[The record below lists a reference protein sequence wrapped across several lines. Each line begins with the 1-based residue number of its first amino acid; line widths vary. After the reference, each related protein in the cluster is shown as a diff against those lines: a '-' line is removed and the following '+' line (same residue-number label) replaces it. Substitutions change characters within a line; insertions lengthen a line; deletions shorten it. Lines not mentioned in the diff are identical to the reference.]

1 MKPVSMTDVA
11 RRAGVSKNTV
21 SLALRADPQIPAT
34 TRERIARIASRM
46 GYRRNPVVGEL
57 MARLH
62 AGGSRRFQS
71 TLGLIN
77 AHTDPRAF
85 ADHPTI
91 PLYVKG
97 CRRRA
102 DELGYRLDEFWMHDP
117 TVSARRLVQ
126 IFNARGIAGG
136 IIVGLMKE
144 NRIPRPFLPVIEA
157 FPFVVTG
164 VRTRDPALSFA
175 CADHHM
181 VALRAFEKVLEL
193 GYKRPGL
200 VLDQEIDALVD
211 FRFSAGYRTAQQALP
226 ARRRLRPFFDVSG
239 ARADGRIFRTW
250 LRTERPD
257 VIFTLYNEVREWIER
272 ARLRVPEDVALVQY
286 EWREN
291 KPEWPGM
298 NQHNDLAGQAAIDML
313 VGMLHRRERGPPP
326 FPLATLIGPSWVS
339 PRALCRSGPV

>member
-1 MKPVSMTDVA
+1 MSDVA

-21 SLALRADPQIPAT
+21 SLALRADPQIPPAT
-34 TRERIARIASRM
+34 RARIARIASRM

-62 AGGSRRFQS
+62 AGGNRRFQS
-71 TLGLIN
+71 TLALIN
-77 AHTDPRAF
+77 AHSDPQAF
-85 ADHPTI
+85 TDHPTI

-102 DELGYRLDEFWMHDP
+102 DELGYRLDDFWMHDP

-126 IFNARGIAGG
+126 IFNARGITGG

-144 NRIPRPFLPVIEA
+144 NRVPETFLPLVEA

-175 CADHHM
+175 CVDHHM

-200 VLDQEIDALVD
+200 VLDREIDALVD
-211 FRFSAGYRTAQQALP
+211 YRFSAGYRTAQQMVP
-226 ARRRLRPFFDVSG
+226 AHRRLKPFFEVAS
-239 ARADGRIFRTW
+239 ARGDRRIFQNW
-250 LRTERPD
+250 LMAERPD
-257 VIFTLYNEVREWIER
+257 AIFTLYNEVRDWIEK
-272 ARLRVPEDVALVQY
+272 AGLAVPEDVSLIQY

-291 KPEWPGM
+291 KPECPGM
-298 NQHNDLAGQAAIDML
+298 NQHNDLAGQAAVDML
-313 VGMLHRRERGPPP
+313 VGMLHRGERGPPP
-326 FPLATLIGPSWVS
+326 FPLATLIGPSWAPAAQV
-339 PRALCRSGPV
+339 R